1 MVIIKINRAFLWYLG
16 MALAV
21 LLSGCSSNEEDPAPT
36 SATSQNETSNKKN
49 KESVNPTDNSFI
61 DQDCEKAYSKEECA
75 QFAEYYNSGDET
87 NESTTPQVDSG
98 NQEQTTDQ
106 TQKIYNT
113 VEYVVKRMF
122 NAPERTTVASF
133 EDTVINKR
141 DDGLYYIS
149 SSYVISGN
157 ANQPGAHYTFEMLMS
172 DDYNIVDAYFPGSY
186 GRFSRPMVYDRLK
199 DYTPPPKVEVS
210 PEEQR
215 KQDERN
221 KEIMESIYGKETME
235 NAGENNN

>member
-1 MVIIKINRAFLWYLG
+1 MVIIKINSALLGCLGIAFT
-16 MALAV
+16 V
-21 LLSGCSSNEEDPAPT
+21 LITGCSDNKESPATT
-36 SATSQNETSNKKN
+36 STTSQNETSNEKN

-75 QFAEYYNSGDET
+75 QFADYYNSGDGQ
-87 NESTTPQVDSG
+87 NESDTPQVDSD
-98 NQEQTTDQ
+98 NQEQAADQ

-122 NAPERTTVASF
+122 NAPERTTVASY

-172 DDYNIVDAYFPGSY
+172 NDYNIVDAYFPGSY

-210 PEEQR
+210 PEEQ
-215 KQDERN
+215 KQRDEKN
-221 KEIMESIYGKETME
+221 KEIMESIYGEGNTG
-235 NAGENNN
+235 NANNNGN

>member
-1 MVIIKINRAFLWYLG
+1 MVSIKNSGALLGCLGIAFT
-16 MALAV
+16 V
-21 LLSGCSSNEEDPAPT
+21 LITGCSDNKESLANT
-36 SATSQNETSNKKN
+36 SAINQNETQNEKS
-49 KESVNPTDNSFI
+49 KENTNPSDDSFI

-75 QFAEYYNSGDET
+75 QFADYYNTGDGQE
-87 NESTTPQVDSG
+87 ESDV
-98 NQEQTTDQ
+98 NQIDNSNQGQTTDQ

-157 ANQPGAHYTFEMLMS
+157 VNQQDAYYTFEMLMS
-172 DDYNIVDAYFPGSY
+172 NDYNIVDAYFPGSY
-186 GRFSRPMVYDRLK
+186 GRYSRPMVYDRLK

-210 PEEQR
+210 PEEQKKR
-215 KQDERN
+215 DEHN
-221 KEIMESIYGKETME
+221 KEIMESIYGKESME
-235 NAGENNN
+235 NASKGNN